1 MSLTPEGKA
10 ISSQNALKS
19 GLFATGDFIR
29 NGEESEYTQTLE
41 SLLGELT
48 PEGILENTF
57 TAEIMGATWRLR
69 RCRLLESTF
78 DMIEDET
85 LLEKQQKS
93 VDRARAQSHN
103 ILRKSMSE
111 LRKLQ
116 TERQIRLQLEIDE
129 PSGLA
134 DTRQILNAMK
144 LNESLRGSQREEQ
157 PEEEQPE
164 EEQPE
169 SSESLQ
175 DFEEMLRREL
185 MITDADE
192 AQYPRINPPKASSF
206 CKTAAPAPA
215 VSRSLPRNKPC
226 PCGSGMKYKK
236 CCGGPAVQE
245 ATQAA

>member
-10 ISSQNALKS
+10 ISAQNALKS
-19 GLFATGDFIR
+19 GLFATGEF
-29 NGEESEYTQTLE
+29 
-41 SLLGELT
+41 
-48 PEGILENTF
+48 
-57 TAEIMGATWRLR
+57 MGATWRLR

-144 LNESLRGSQREEQ
+144 LNESVRGSQREEQ
-157 PEEEQPE
+157 PEEEQ
-164 EEQPE
+164 
-169 SSESLQ
+169 SESAESIQ
-175 DFEEMLRREL
+175 EFEEMLRREL
-185 MITDADE
+185 MITCLL
-192 AQYPRINPPKASSF
+192 YTS
-206 CKTAAPAPA
+206 
-215 VSRSLPRNKPC
+215 
-226 PCGSGMKYKK
+226 
-236 CCGGPAVQE
+236 
-245 ATQAA
+245 

>member
-10 ISSQNALKS
+10 ISARNALKS
-19 GLFATGDFIR
+19 GLFSTGDFIR

-41 SLLGELT
+41 SLLGELS

-57 TAEIMGATWRLR
+57 TSEIMGATWRLR
-69 RCRLLESTF
+69 RCRLLESAF

-93 VDRARAQSHN
+93 VDRARAQSHS
-103 ILRKSMSE
+103 ILRKSMTE

-144 LNESLRGSQREEQ
+144 LNEAISGSDQQEQ
-157 PEEEQPE
+157 PEEEH
-164 EEQPE
+164 PE
-169 SSESLQ
+169 SAESLQ
-175 DFEEMLRREL
+175 EFEDMLRREL

-192 AQYPRINPPKASSF
+192 AQYPRINPPKAPSSF
-206 CKTAAPAPA
+206 CKPAAPAPA

-226 PCGSGMKYKK
+226 PCGSGLKYKK
-236 CCGGPAVQE
+236 CCGGPAVHE